1 MPAHLE
7 PMATPAA
14 LIARLADRA
23 GRTLFAAPDLAA
35 VDYGSPFG
43 DPGLYGP
50 DSMAWRVHA
59 NPVTL
64 AVGGVAA
71 VILELAE
78 PRVRTGVWEHSI
90 FRAQPLLRL
99 KRTGEAAMVTTYG
112 PTEAAGRRIAM
123 VARMH
128 ARVGGTTPEGLAYQ
142 ALDPHLLTWVHVTA
156 GYGFLNAHLRY
167 VEPDLSPVDQ
177 DRYYAEGRKVGEAF
191 GARDLPG
198 SVGEVADYMAAM
210 APSLAAHPI
219 IGEFL
224 TLAARASPIGAI
236 GRSLQRRLIRAA
248 QNLIPAPVADR
259 LALAR
264 AGDAPDPLLR
274 ALARAAEAATG
285 EDSIPGQ
292 AYRRMGRPAR
302 SFARGLT

>member
-1 MPAHLE
+1 MT
-7 PMATPAA
+7 TPVP
-14 LIARLADRA
+14 LISRLADRA
-23 GRTLFAAPDLAA
+23 ARALFAAPGLPEA
-35 VDYGSPFG
+35 DYLSPMG

-50 DSMAWRVHA
+50 DSVAWRAHA

-64 AVGGVAA
+64 AVGGIAA

-90 FRAQPLLRL
+90 FRTQPLLRL

-112 PTEAAGRRIAM
+112 PTEAAERRIAM

-128 ARVGGTTPEGLAYQ
+128 ARVGGTTPEGQAYQ
-142 ALDPHLLTWVHVTA
+142 ALDPELMTWVHVTA

-167 VEPDLSPVDQ
+167 VEPDMSRADQ

-191 GARDLPG
+191 GARDIPG

-210 APSLAAHPI
+210 TSRLRRHPI
-219 IGEFL
+219 LGEFL
-224 TLAARASPIGAI
+224 GLVGQASPLGRTGRPLQGALVQAAIDLTPAEIAARLGVTPGRGATTALV
-236 GRSLQRRLIRAA
+236 RVLAKAA
-248 QNLIPAPVADR
+248 L
-259 LALAR
+259 
-264 AGDAPDPLLR
+264 
-274 ALARAAEAATG
+274 AATG
-285 EDSIPGQ
+285 ADSIPGQ

-302 SFARGLT
+302 SFALRPV